1 MNLELLISVTLKLFV
16 STERKTTKHKN
27 GEDVPQLEINEE
39 VLVNCSI
46 VNNQY
51 QHDSRFLRTF
61 VQNKHLSNH

>member
-1 MNLELLISVTLKLFV
+1 MKLFV
-16 STERKTTKHKN
+16 ITERKTTKDKN

-46 VNNQY
+46 ANNQY

>member
-1 MNLELLISVTLKLFV
+1 MKLFV
-16 STERKTTKHKN
+16 STERKTTRHKN

-46 VNNQY
+46 ANNQY

-61 VQNKHLSNH
+61 VQK